1 MLLHDELRQFV
12 TDNFMFGKPYE
23 GFADDDS
30 FIERG
35 IIDSTAVME
44 LMAFLEAHYRIKLQD
59 PELIPD
65 NFDSI
70 NKLARFVESRLQP
83 NDTEDRDVDPVVLG
97 ANCRVIVGK
106 NGLASDDRRI
116 TCGELQAMH
125 GTDVFSEPLTSEQK
139 R

>member
-12 TDNFMFGKPYE
+12 TDNFMFGKPCE

-44 LMAFLEAHYRIKLQD
+44 LMAFLEARYRIKLQD

-70 NKLARFVESRLQP
+70 NKLARFVESRLRP
-83 NDTEDRDVDPVVLG
+83 NDTESGDDPVVLG
-97 ANCRVIVGK
+97 ANRRVIVGK
-106 NGLASDDRRI
+106 NGQASDDRRI
-116 TCGELQAMH
+116 ACGELQAMH
-125 GTDVFSEPLTSEQK
+125 GTDVFSEPLPWEQK